1 MNKNWTFIKQL
12 RICLTQF
19 VVSDIG
25 YCYYETNNLN
35 TDRVFNKLYNSQEE
49 ETVEQPIQEDIA
61 VDSPEVETLVETMD
75 RLDSSDSFEDSND
88 S

>member
-25 YCYYETNNLN
+25 YCYHETNNLN